1 MSLPNFEVTFKPVA
15 NRREGSKFL
24 GNAEIVVPLTDSIN
38 VVIRR
43 CAVFDGSNGMFMKWP
58 NQQYEKD
65 GQQKSF
71 SFIRVNEPDQPQAPP
86 YKGPFEL
93 AIEQAVMEAVN
104 TAGEASPGPSGGGSA
119 RGGGRSGGGGRGGRP
134 APRGRP
140 QRGSASTDDEW

>member
-24 GNAEIVVPLTDSIN
+24 GNAEITVPLTDDIS
-38 VVIRR
+38 VAIRR

-71 SFIRVNEPDQPQAPP
+71 SFIRVTEPDQPQAPP
-86 YKGPFEL
+86 YKGAFEL
-93 AIEQAVMEAVN
+93 AIEKAVMEAVN
-104 TAGEASPGPSGGGSA
+104 TAGADAPAPSGG
-119 RGGGRSGGGGRGGRP
+119 RGGRSGGRGSRP
-134 APRGRP
+134 APRGRA
-140 QRGSASTDDEW
+140 QRGSTSTDDEW